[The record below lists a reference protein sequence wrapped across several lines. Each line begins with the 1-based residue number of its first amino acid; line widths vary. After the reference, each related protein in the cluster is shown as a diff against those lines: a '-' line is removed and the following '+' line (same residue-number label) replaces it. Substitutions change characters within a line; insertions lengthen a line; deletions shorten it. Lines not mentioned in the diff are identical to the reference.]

1 MIPLRESNLV
11 HLIEKL
17 LLLRASQ
24 IYDSVKSQTFFPLT
38 RKVSMIRASQDYRLR
53 DDLI

>member
-24 IYDSVKSQTFFPLT
+24 IYDSVKSQTFFSFNSESLH
-38 RKVSMIRASQDYRLR
+38 D
-53 DDLI
+53 